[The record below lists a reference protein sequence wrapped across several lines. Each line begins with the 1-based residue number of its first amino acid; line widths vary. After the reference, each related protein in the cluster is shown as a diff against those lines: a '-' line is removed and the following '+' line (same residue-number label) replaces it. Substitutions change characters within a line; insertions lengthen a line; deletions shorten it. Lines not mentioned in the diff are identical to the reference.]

1 MELNNLIKSQAAT
14 DKVDRLSENK
24 IYSSRESGCCSV
36 WKTMIP
42 TINSALKLSG
52 HPSSPKVMR
61 WFVRT
66 YCKFMENDE
75 GINMDMKSTKFFIKE
90 RNEQDDAPS
99 LSFDNLYSLPQ
110 TLLTH
115 MRQFYNFP
123 NKKCDVSANSFSTK
137 TSSFEHLAC
146 MISLLQPVI
155 TSPNNFMTTYKCDDY
170 LYYHHNDI
178 WGKTSIDEEC
188 RAKTTDWHIQ
198 IVDFRE
204 YNRKSVYVAISYLDR
219 LLCTDVGQLMLK
231 DRKEFQLTSMCYL
244 YNTIKFFETKENKNS
259 DECALFLGINTDVY
273 AKSPS
278 QQHGSISENSTTEP
292 STKTDSNDQNH
303 RENKFV
309 NEGNGTN
316 ANNETL

>member
-1 MELNNLIKSQAAT
+1 MNFEGGSSRGESTIYIRLTKLFSDKVPQNPIPDNNFNIRVDLNSKIHSARKMDLLITDNNCAIKNTNESMELNNLVKSQAAT

-90 RNEQDDAPS
+90 HNEQDDAPS

-115 MRQFYNFP
+115 MRQFYDFP
-123 NKKCDVSANSFSTK
+123 NKKIDVSANSFSTK

-178 WGKTSIDEEC
+178 
-188 RAKTTDWHIQ
+188 
-198 IVDFRE
+198 
-204 YNRKSVYVAISYLDR
+204 
-219 LLCTDVGQLMLK
+219 
-231 DRKEFQLTSMCYL
+231 
-244 YNTIKFFETKENKNS
+244 
-259 DECALFLGINTDVY
+259 
-273 AKSPS
+273 
-278 QQHGSISENSTTEP
+278 
-292 STKTDSNDQNH
+292 
-303 RENKFV
+303 
-309 NEGNGTN
+309 
-316 ANNETL
+316 